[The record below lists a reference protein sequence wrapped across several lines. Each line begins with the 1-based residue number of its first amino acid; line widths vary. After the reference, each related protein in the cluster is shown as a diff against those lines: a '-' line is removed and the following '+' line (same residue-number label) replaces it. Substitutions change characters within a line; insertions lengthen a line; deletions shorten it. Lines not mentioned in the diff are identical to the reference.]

1 MILALVFICIAF
13 APKPSDS
20 LPMGAWAD
28 TALGYDI
35 TTEFVDGYYG
45 PWNFDYLR
53 ANRLWGLP
61 YSRGLWPGDR
71 YPLDV
76 ALDSFDYANAMGVGP
91 DFLRAPDYLY
101 YGSPTKTV
109 DIAKE
114 KYVRDNGLYDT
125 EYGVR
130 DSISVRPGL
139 PRSSR
144 SFAPYFAPPYSRA
157 RSLYDYDLLP
167 YNRRAL
173 AAGLGTPRPS
183 SLRTGGDF
191 LYLRR

>member
-20 LPMGAWAD
+20 LPVGAWAD

-35 TTEFVDGYYG
+35 TTEFMDGYYG
-45 PWNFDYLR
+45 PWNLDYLR
-53 ANRLWGLP
+53 GNRLWGLP
-61 YSRGLWPGDR
+61 YSRGLLPSDR
-71 YPLDV
+71 YALDV
-76 ALDSFDYANAMGVGP
+76 ALDAYDPLALGP
-91 DFLRAPDYLY
+91 DFLRTPEYLY
-101 YGSPTKTV
+101 NGFSPKTV
-109 DIAKE
+109 DVAKE
-114 KYVRDNGLYDT
+114 KYVRDNGLTET

-144 SFAPYFAPPYSRA
+144 YLSPYLASPYSRA
-157 RSLYDYDLLP
+157 RMYDYDLLP
-167 YNRRAL
+167 YNRRAF

>member
-1 MILALVFICIAF
+1 MIWALVFICIAF

-20 LPMGAWAD
+20 LPVGAWAD
-28 TALGYDI
+28 TALGYDL
-35 TTEFVDGYYG
+35 TTEFMDGYYG
-45 PWNFDYLR
+45 PWNLDYLR
-53 ANRLWGLP
+53 GNRLWGLP
-61 YSRGLWPGDR
+61 YARGLWPGDR
-71 YPLDV
+71 YALDAPLDT
-76 ALDSFDYANAMGVGP
+76 FDFANPLGVGL
-91 DFLRAPDYLY
+91 DFLRTPEYLY
-101 YGSPTKTV
+101 NGFPTKTV
-109 DIAKE
+109 DVAKE

-144 SFAPYFAPPYSRA
+144 YLAPYLASPYSRA
-157 RSLYDYDLLP
+157 RSYDYDMLP
-167 YNRRAL
+167 YNRRAF